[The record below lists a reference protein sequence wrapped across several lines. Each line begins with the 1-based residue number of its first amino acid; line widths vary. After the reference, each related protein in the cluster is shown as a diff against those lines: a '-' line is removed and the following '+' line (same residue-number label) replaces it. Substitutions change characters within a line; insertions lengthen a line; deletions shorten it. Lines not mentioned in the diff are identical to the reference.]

1 MCSRPRSTLTAY
13 LMRELIRGHQR
24 ESVPDEGAHQGQ
36 SAALTVPR
44 P

>member
-1 MCSRPRSTLTAY
+1 MCSRPSSTLTAY

-36 SAALTVPR
+36 SERERA
-44 P
+44 